1 MSEFVRLGGGTGRVG
16 RVELKMFERLAHN
29 PLQLVETARSALES
43 YLREHVHPI
52 QPKETPDA

>member
-1 MSEFVRLGGGTGRVG
+1 
-16 RVELKMFERLAHN
+16 MFERLAHN